1 MTGAVTSRRRASLP
15 RSAVDRSGLAW
26 VHGELDAD
34 GWSVQVGDRL
44 VPATVQLE
52 PFHDPKG
59 DRTRA

>member
-1 MTGAVTSRRRASLP
+1 M
-15 RSAVDRSGLAW
+15 GLAW

-34 GWSVQVGDRL
+34 RVVSVQVGDRL
-44 VPATVQLE
+44 VPATVQVE